1 MKFVIYNTD
10 RFYTNTVVCGGAMPV
25 DLEDLWE
32 GHIHIMVNFEDDI
45 KAMNVG
51 DSIDVHDEDDNYK
64 LRRTA

>member
-10 RFYTNTVVCGGAMPV
+10 RFYTNTVVCGGA
-25 DLEDLWE
+25 
-32 GHIHIMVNFEDDI
+32 MVNFEDDI